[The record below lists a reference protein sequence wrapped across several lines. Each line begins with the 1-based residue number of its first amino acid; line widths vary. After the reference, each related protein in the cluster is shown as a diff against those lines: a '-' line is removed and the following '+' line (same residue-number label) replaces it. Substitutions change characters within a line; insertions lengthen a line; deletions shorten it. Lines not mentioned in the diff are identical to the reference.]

1 MGYSALKIALIFAC
15 YAVQLSGKIGVV
27 LSVDQVKDYFPEE
40 RDGLLQLRDFINST
54 SNLHGNWTG
63 PPCYKNDSRWTG
75 IACLNG
81 HVTDLILEGIQ
92 ITGSLPQTP
101 FLRNI
106 TFLTKLSLRNNFI
119 RGPLPNLTNLLYLEL
134 VLLSQNRFS
143 GSIPLTY
150 INLPR
155 LKKLELQQNS
165 LTGSIP
171 PFDQPTLTMLNVSY
185 NHLTGRIPSNQVLS
199 RFPESS
205 YDHNSALCGQP
216 LGTPC
221 KAHPPPR
228 TADVS
233 SNGETKETLEIWRF
247 SLIAASAVLVSLSV
261 MLGFIYYYR
270 KLHGKDA
277 KGDQSGEGYVGTEEK
292 KMYWSENTDDPERM
306 LKLEF
311 FDKRRQVFD
320 SHELLRAKAKVMGK
334 GKLGTTYKAV
344 LESGHAV
351 VVKRLRDTNAMS
363 NREFVRQMQL
373 LGNARHENLAEII
386 SFHYSKEEQL
396 VIYEFI
402 PYGSLFELLHENR
415 GAGRVPLNWT
425 ARLSIIKDTAK
436 GLAYLHQS
444 LPDHRVPHGNI
455 KSSNV
460 LIQRDGQNHQSKL
473 TDFGLLPFLTSRKSM
488 GKLAVGKS
496 PEFSLGRQL
505 TYKADVYCFGIIL
518 LEVITGKN
526 PGEISRANEGMFD
539 DLSDWVRS
547 VVNSDRLT
555 DVLDVEILSARKEHD
570 VMFILVEMALEC
582 TDMMPEKRPNMSEVL
597 RRIEEMEQVNK
608 QNGDNITCIL

>member
-1 MGYSALKIALIFAC
+1 MGYSALKIALIFMY

-27 LSVDQVKDYFPEE
+27 MSVDQVKDYFPEE

-81 HVTDLILEGIQ
+81 HVTDLDLEGIQ

-101 FLRNI
+101 FLSNI

-143 GSIPLTY
+143 GSIPFEY

-228 TADVS
+228 TTDVS

-247 SLIAASAVLVSLSV
+247 SLIVASAVLVSLSV
-261 MLGFIYYYR
+261 MLGFICYYR
-270 KLHGKDA
+270 KVHGKDA
-277 KGDQSGEGYVGTEEK
+277 KGDQSGIQFTITKASGVQKFFTAPIVNLLIFSRFLCLVFFFLSIGEGYAGTEEK

-363 NREFVRQMQL
+363 NREFVQQMQL

-396 VIYEFI
+396 VIYEFV
-402 PYGSLFELLHENR
+402 PYGSLFELLH
-415 GAGRVPLNWT
+415 
-425 ARLSIIKDTAK
+425 
-436 GLAYLHQS
+436 
-444 LPDHRVPHGNI
+444 
-455 KSSNV
+455 
-460 LIQRDGQNHQSKL
+460 
-473 TDFGLLPFLTSRKSM
+473 
-488 GKLAVGKS
+488 
-496 PEFSLGRQL
+496 
-505 TYKADVYCFGIIL
+505 
-518 LEVITGKN
+518 
-526 PGEISRANEGMFD
+526 GESF
-539 DLSDWVRS
+539 
-547 VVNSDRLT
+547 
-555 DVLDVEILSARKEHD
+555 
-570 VMFILVEMALEC
+570 
-582 TDMMPEKRPNMSEVL
+582 
-597 RRIEEMEQVNK
+597 
-608 QNGDNITCIL
+608 